1 MHIGVLALQ
10 GDFQA
15 HLAQLR
21 RLGASCG
28 EVRSCAQLA
37 RADALVIPGG
47 ESTTLWRLLQ
57 VLELE
62 EPLRAWLAEGRPV
75 FGTCAG
81 AILLA
86 REILGPDRAG
96 FGALDIAVRRN
107 AYGRQIDSFLARAE
121 HTAAGFEGLE
131 CLFIRAPIFER
142 LGPGVRVLAEVRG
155 RPVWVQEGRAM
166 AATFHPELTHDLRVH
181 RAFLEL
187 AEQERAA
194 APVHAG
200 SVSSS
205 AAPSMAAASFATAP
219 DARSASAGS
228 R

>member
-10 GDFQA
+10 GDFHA
-15 HLAQLR
+15 HLTQLV

-28 EVRSCAQLA
+28 EVRSRAQLA

-47 ESTTLWRLLQ
+47 ESTTLWRLLE

-62 EPLRAWLAEGRPV
+62 QPLRAWLAEGKPV

-96 FGALDIAVRRN
+96 LGVLDISVRRN
-107 AYGRQIDSFLARAE
+107 AYGRQIDSFLAPAE
-121 HTAAGFEGLE
+121 RTAPGFEGLE
-131 CLFIRAPIFER
+131 CLFIRAPVFER
-142 LGPGVRVLAEVRG
+142 IGPRVEVLAEVGG
-155 RPVWVQEGRAM
+155 RPVWVREGRAM

-187 AEQERAA
+187 ASNGAPSAAQSRSSVA
-194 APVHAG
+194 APSA
-200 SVSSS
+200 SASLARSSS
-205 AAPSMAAASFATAP
+205 AGG
-219 DARSASAGS
+219 R
-228 R
+228 

>member
-10 GDFQA
+10 GDFHA
-15 HLAQLR
+15 HLTQLR
-21 RLGASCG
+21 HLGASCG
-28 EVRSCAQLA
+28 EVRSRVQLA
-37 RADALVIPGG
+37 RADALIIPGG
-47 ESTTLWRLLQ
+47 ESTTLWRLLE

-62 EPLRAWLAEGRPV
+62 QPLRAWLAEGKPV

-96 FGALDIAVRRN
+96 LGALDIDVRRN
-107 AYGRQIDSFLARAE
+107 AYGRQIDSFLAPAE
-121 HTAAGFEGLE
+121 RTAPGFEGLE
-131 CLFIRAPIFER
+131 CLFIRAPVFER
-142 LGPGVRVLAEVRG
+142 IGPQVEVLAEVGG
-155 RPVWVQEGRAM
+155 RPVWVREGRAM

-187 AEQERAA
+187 ASAGGSCRSTAETSSRATPYA
-194 APVHAG
+194 
-200 SVSSS
+200 SSS
-205 AAPSMAAASFATAP
+205 SPATAL
-219 DARSASAGS
+219 ARSASAGG

>member
-10 GDFQA
+10 GDFHA
-15 HLAQLR
+15 HLTQLQ

-28 EVRSCAQLA
+28 EVRSRVQLA

-47 ESTTLWRLLQ
+47 ESTTLWRLLE

-62 EPLRAWLAEGRPV
+62 QPLRAWLAEGKPV

-96 FGALDIAVRRN
+96 LGVLDISVRRN
-107 AYGRQIDSFLARAE
+107 AYGRQIDSFLAPAE
-121 HTAAGFEGLE
+121 STAPGFEGLE
-131 CLFIRAPIFER
+131 CLFIRAPVFER
-142 LGPGVRVLAEVRG
+142 VGPRVEVLAEVGG
-155 RPVWVQEGRAM
+155 RPVWVREGRAM

-187 AEQERAA
+187 ASGSTSSCGSS
-194 APVHAG
+194 APSATVTPYA
-200 SVSSS
+200 SSS
-205 AAPSMAAASFATAP
+205 APSASL
-219 DARSASAGS
+219 ARSVSVGG